1 MCEEKASQ
9 EHAKLG
15 GSFWEGGVEAVESGV
30 QDTPPE
36 QDEGDWETEVSAT
49 LDNLKGVA
57 VLEGYV
63 AVRFSSLFIY
73 IDYCVMK
80 SPRADH
86 PFHVS
91 QLFIIL
97 DRTDLLL
104 DVFATGLE
112 DGTYPRSSV
121 ELASFSSSSQQQKKI
136 LINNLKNIPDTLAC
150 ADSLRT
156 FVFSSK

>member
-1 MCEEKASQ
+1 MCEEKASR
-9 EHAKLG
+9 ELAKLG
-15 GSFWEGGVEAVESGV
+15 GSFWEGGVEAVELGV

-36 QDEGDWETEVSAT
+36 QDEVDEGDWETEVSAT

-63 AVRFSSLFIY
+63 TVSFHFFLILN
-73 IDYCVMK
+73 IDCCVMR

-97 DRTDLLL
+97 DRTESLL

-121 ELASFSSSSQQQKKI
+121 ELVPFSSRLQQPK
-136 LINNLKNIPDTLAC
+136 NNK
-150 ADSLRT
+150 
-156 FVFSSK
+156 

>member
-9 EHAKLG
+9 ELAKLG
-15 GSFWEGGVEAVESGV
+15 GSFWEGGVEAVEQGV

-36 QDEGDWETEVSAT
+36 QDEVDEGNWESEVSAT
-49 LDNLKGVA
+49 LDTLKGVA

-63 AVRFSSLFIY
+63 AVSFHPFSYTDRCCVIISL
-73 IDYCVMK
+73 
-80 SPRADH
+80 RADH

-97 DRTDLLL
+97 NRTELLL

-112 DGTYPRSSV
+112 DGTYPRSSL
-121 ELASFSSSSQQQKKI
+121 ELVSSWFAARRI
-136 LINNLKNIPDTLAC
+136 INNYD
-150 ADSLRT
+150 
-156 FVFSSK
+156 